1 MGNIGEDKT
10 RIILT
15 VPKDLKEILT
25 EIAKDENRSLTNLI
39 VTILKDLPNGT
50 KVS

>member
-15 VPKDLKEILT
+15 VPKDLKEVLT
-25 EIAKDENRSLTNLI
+25 EIAKEENRSLTNLI
-39 VTILKDLPNGT
+39 VTILKDYV
-50 KVS
+50 KSRR

>member
-15 VPKDLKEILT
+15 VPKDLKEVLM

-39 VTILKDLPNGT
+39 VTILKDYV
-50 KVS
+50 KSRR

>member
-15 VPKDLKEILT
+15 VPKDLKEILM

-39 VTILKDLPNGT
+39 VTILKDYV
-50 KVS
+50 KSRR

>member
-39 VTILKDLPNGT
+39 VTILKDYV
-50 KVS
+50 KSRR

>member
-25 EIAKDENRSLTNLI
+25 EISKEENRSLTNLI
-39 VTILKDLPNGT
+39 VTILKDYV
-50 KVS
+50 KSRR

>member
-25 EIAKDENRSLTNLI
+25 EIAKEENRSLTNLI
-39 VTILKDLPNGT
+39 VTILKDYV
-50 KVS
+50 KSRR